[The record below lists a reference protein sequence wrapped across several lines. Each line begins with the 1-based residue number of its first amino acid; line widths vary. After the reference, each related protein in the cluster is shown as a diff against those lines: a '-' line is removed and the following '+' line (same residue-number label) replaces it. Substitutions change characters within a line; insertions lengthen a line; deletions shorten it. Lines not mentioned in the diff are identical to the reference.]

1 MNDRDKTLTP
11 EESRK
16 LFVCDA
22 FRWEAAQHGRG
33 YQNNTDSRVYQAL
46 VDRPHHWH
54 PEAKVLFTEPYADP
68 RASSKSCNSLA
79 EPCLS
84 SHAWHRNTS

>member
-22 FRWEAAQHGRG
+22 FRGEAAQHGRG
-33 YQNNTDSRVYQAL
+33 YQHNTDSRVYQAL

-54 PEAKVLFTEPYADP
+54 PEAKVLFTEPYPDTPGLQQIMQFLGGALP
-68 RASSKSCNSLA
+68 VI
-79 EPCLS
+79 PCV
-84 SHAWHRNTS
+84 A